1 MKVFP
6 CSTKWCALPK
16 SSVICWIDCG
26 RHADPEEAAMAV
38 NKRDKFFLVRNAS
51 AVVYVSHRLAVHVM

>member
-1 MKVFP
+1 M
-6 CSTKWCALPK
+6 PK